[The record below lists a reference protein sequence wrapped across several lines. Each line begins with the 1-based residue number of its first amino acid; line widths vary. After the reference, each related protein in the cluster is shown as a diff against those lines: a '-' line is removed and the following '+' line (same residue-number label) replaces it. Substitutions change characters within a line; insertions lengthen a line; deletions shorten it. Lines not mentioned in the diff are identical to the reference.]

1 MKKFLLRFL
10 LVIGIFL
17 AVLFGGLAI
26 VLSFFEDK
34 ITQKVVESV
43 NANLTSEL
51 RIEEVDLTLFRSFP
65 NASINL
71 RQTILEDTNGDALL
85 EAENVGFQFKLLSL
99 FGKSVK
105 ITTVLIENGAL
116 VVRYDQNGKANYE
129 VWKSEE
135 GTGEANEAEES
146 SDLAISLQE
155 AILKNIEFIYED
167 EQSDQYAYIV
177 LEEAD
182 FTGEFSAE
190 QFELISNANFQTRF
204 VEYGADRFLSDRNVY
219 YNADILVNLA
229 EGLYELKEVQVGVES
244 NAFDLSGRVAMTDDF
259 TDFNVLIKN
268 EEGDLG
274 GVLQLLPASYA
285 AYLQD
290 FKSKGQYYFDALV
303 DGRLSKTEN
312 PTVEVKFGLEEGRI
326 SSPRLQDDFRDVSFD
341 AIFSNGD
348 RQRNSTAR
356 FEMPRMK
363 GYFNNELVELKLNA
377 YNFDDPSIDF
387 ALNGTLPLNAV
398 YGLFGRENITGGSG
412 EVEVK
417 DLEVRGK
424 LSDMQQSSRIDRVDA
439 SGLLQF
445 DDARLDFIED
455 RVTIDRGD
463 ILLQGN
469 SIVMKEIKIEGAGSE
484 IYLDGS
490 CYNLIPVLF
499 ADSLNTKR
507 AELEFEANLR
517 APEMDL
523 DRLIALTTTSVEE
536 EDVTE
541 AVYDSIQVA
550 GAQQREQFT
559 QFLKGSFNAN
569 IEEFNY
575 EKIDGRDF
583 VGRLQFDNNELSIF
597 GNTKAMEGSFDLS
610 GTMYFEEQPRLK
622 AKLIAKNIDANDF
635 FEETDNFGQDILTD
649 QNIEGTMNSNMV
661 IYAFWDEQMN
671 FDYERLRVLAGIGI
685 EEGEL
690 VDFELFKSFSSFVKV
705 KDLERVRFQ
714 DMQNWLE
721 ISNQRIYLP
730 VMFIQS
736 NALNLTLNGEYTF
749 DYKYD
754 FNIRVN
760 AGQVAANRFKRHN
773 PNLIPLP
780 AKRKGFFNLYYKVY
794 GQDDDFEYEM
804 ANKEVKRDFERSE
817 RRKNQIRESLLNEFQ
832 NIVLVREPKDWEDDV
847 QYDNA
852 TPEELEFL
860 FEEGLQ
866 GGNGGK

>member
-10 LVIGIFL
+10 LIIGIFF
-17 AVLFGGLAI
+17 AVVFGGLAI
-26 VLSFFEDK
+26 ILSFFED
-34 ITQKVVESV
+34 TVSRKVVESI
-43 NANLTSEL
+43 NNNLTSEL
-51 RIEEVDLTLFRSFP
+51 RIEDVDLTLFRSFP
-65 NASINL
+65 SASINL
-71 RQTILEDTNGDALL
+71 RQTILEDINGDALL
-85 EAENVGFQFKLLSL
+85 EAENVGFQFKVLSL
-99 FGKSVK
+99 LGESIK

-116 VVRYDQNGKANYE
+116 VVRYDKNGNANYDVFRSDE
-129 VWKSEE
+129 L
-135 GTGEANEAEES
+135 ADNEQAEDAESS
-146 SDLAISLQE
+146 SDLAISLEE
-155 AILKNIEFIYED
+155 AILRNIEFIYEN

-177 LEEAD
+177 LDEAD
-182 FTGEFSAE
+182 FTGEFGNN
-190 QFELISNANFQTRF
+190 QFELISEADFQTRF
-204 VEYGADRFLSDRNVY
+204 VEYGEDRFLSDRHVY
-219 YNADILVNLA
+219 YNADILVNLD
-229 EGLYELKEVQVGVES
+229 EGLYELKKVQVGVEE
-244 NAFDLSGRVAMTDDF
+244 NAFDLSGRVATTDDF

-285 AYLQD
+285 AYLQG

-303 DGRLSKTEN
+303 DGRLSQTEN
-312 PTVEVKFGLEEGRI
+312 PILEVKFGLEEGRI
-326 SSPRLQDDFRDVSFD
+326 SSPRLKDDFRDVSFD
-341 AIFSNGD
+341 AVFSNGD

-363 GYFNNELVELKLNA
+363 GYFDNELVELKLNA

-387 ALNGTLPLNAV
+387 ALNGTLPLDAV

-424 LSDMQQSSRIDRVDA
+424 LSDMQQSNRIDRVEA

-463 ILLQGN
+463 ILLEGN

-499 ADSLNTKR
+499 ADSLNSKR
-507 AELEFEANLR
+507 AELEFEANLN

-541 AVYDSIQVA
+541 EVYDSIQVA

-575 EKIDGRDF
+575 EKVEGEDF
-583 VGRLQFDNNELSIF
+583 KGRLQFDNNELSIV

-610 GTMYFEEQPRLK
+610 GTMYFEQQPRLK
-622 AKLIAKNIDANDF
+622 AKLIAKNIDAYEF
-635 FEETDNFGQDILTD
+635 FHQSENFGQDILTD
-649 QNIEGTMNSNMV
+649 QNIRGTMNTNMV
-661 IYAFWDEQMN
+661 VYAFWDEQMN

-690 VDFELFKSFSSFVKV
+690 NDFELFESFSTFIKM

-721 ISNQRIYLP
+721 INNERIYIP
-730 VMFIQS
+730 VMFIQT
-736 NALNLTLNGEYTF
+736 NAINLTLNGEYTF
-749 DYKYD
+749 DYAYD

-760 AGQVAANRFKRHN
+760 AGQVAANRLKRHD
-773 PNLIPLP
+773 PDLVALP
-780 AKRKGFFNLYYKVY
+780 AKRKGFFNLYYKVT
-794 GQDDDFEYEM
+794 GQDDAFDYEM

-817 RRKNQIRESLLNEFQ
+817 RRKNQIRESLLAEFQ
-832 NIVLVREPKDWEDDV
+832 NIVLIREPQDWGDDV
-847 QYDNA
+847 KYENA

-866 GGNGGK
+866 GGQR